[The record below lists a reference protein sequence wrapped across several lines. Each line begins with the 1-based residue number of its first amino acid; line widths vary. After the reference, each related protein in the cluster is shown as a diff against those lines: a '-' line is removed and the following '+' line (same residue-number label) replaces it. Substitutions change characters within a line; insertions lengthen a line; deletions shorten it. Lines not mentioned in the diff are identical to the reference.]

1 MGNKEKNP
9 QDVQDSKKKIRVAL
23 LCIAGIL
30 VFYIG
35 ANFLK
40 GINIFHKRTYY
51 YCVMSD
57 AEGVQ
62 QNTAV
67 MLGGYKVGMVQYV
80 EMLNAN
86 PPRICAQILLNED
99 IDIPNDS
106 KLQIT
111 SASLLGGMNLNLI
124 MGKSSVFF
132 QDNDT
137 IPCSKAA
144 GMLDGIDELKGQI
157 GSVLASVDTIGMELK
172 DVLHK
177 DGGGE
182 DLKATLDHIEDA
194 TANLNDLLAQ
204 NKGRVGNVVSSLE
217 RFSKTLD
224 QASPQLTSILQ
235 NFDDISDT
243 IAKAEIAQVIQNAN
257 NAVKEVENLVAKV
270 NRGEGTVG
278 NLMSDDG
285 VAKKLDDSINS
296 LNELL
301 KDLKEHPKR
310 YVHFSL
316 FGKKDKADKK

>member
-9 QDVQDSKKKIRVAL
+9 QDVQDRKKKIRVAL

-67 MLGGYKVGMVQYV
+67 MLCGYKVGMVQYV
-80 EMLNAN
+80 EMLSAN

-111 SASLLGGMNLNLI
+111 SASLLGGTNLNII
-124 MGKSSVFF
+124 MGQSGSFF
-132 QDNDT
+132 RDSDT
-137 IPCSKAA
+137 IPCIKAP

-157 GSVLASVDTIGMELK
+157 GSVLASVDTIGLELK

-194 TANLNDLLAQ
+194 TANLNDMLAQ
-204 NKGRVGNVVSSLE
+204 NKSKVGSVVSSLE

-224 QASPQLTSILQ
+224 QASPQITSILQ

-257 NAVKEVENLVAKV
+257 DAVKEVENLVAKV